1 MTDLLENVDQHTQ
14 LAGQNRLELL
24 LFYLHGHQRF
34 AINVFKVQE
43 VMHCPELTRVPGST
57 PAVAGIATIR
67 GKTIP
72 VIDLNKALDNEPVD
86 LENSFM
92 IVSEYNR
99 MVQGFLVN
107 GVDRI
112 VNMNWKDVLPPPEG
126 TCKKSYLTAVTH
138 IDDKLVGIID
148 VERILSEIVDIST
161 DVEGN
166 LREHLEGEAKPTILV
181 VDDSMVARNQI
192 KKTFDQISVNC
203 VLANNGQEA
212 LDMLKD
218 WAQNQPE
225 KLAELSMVI
234 SDIEM
239 PMMDGY
245 TLTTEIKKEPAL
257 KHLYV
262 MLHSSLSGVFNQAMV
277 KKVGADYFVPKF
289 DANDLV
295 EVFLSKMGAAREQA
309 ATA

>member
-1 MTDLLENVDQHTQ
+1 MTDLLEGVDQRTQ

-24 LFYLHGHQRF
+24 LFYLHDHQRF

-57 PAVAGIATIR
+57 SVVAGIATIR
-67 GKTIP
+67 GKTIT

-86 LENSFM
+86 PRDSFL

-99 MVQGFLVN
+99 GVQGFLVN

-112 VNMNWKDVLPPPEG
+112 VNMNWKDVVPPPDG
-126 TCKKSYLTAVTH
+126 AAKKSYLTAVTH
-138 IDDKLVGIID
+138 VEDKLVGIID
-148 VERILSEIVDIST
+148 VERILSEIVDVETEIQSDLRDRY
-161 DVEGN
+161 DVD
-166 LREHLEGEAKPTILV
+166 RQQTILV
-181 VDDSMVARNQI
+181 VDDSMVARNQV
-192 KKTFDQISVNC
+192 KKTFEQLSVTC
-203 VLANNGQEA
+203 FMASNGQEA

-218 WAQNQPE
+218 WAENQPE
-225 KLAELSMVI
+225 KLAGLSMVL

-239 PMMDGY
+239 PIMDGY
-245 TLTTEIKKEPAL
+245 TLTTAIKDAPAL

-277 KKVGADYFVPKF
+277 KKVGADFFVPKF
-289 DANDLV
+289 DSNDLV
-295 EVFLSKMGAAREQA
+295 EAFLQQVGMAEQQEA
-309 ATA
+309 IA